1 MTFTSLLFLF
11 CFLPLALA
19 VYYIAGD
26 EVKEYVLLGVS
37 LVFYSIGDPKFFL
50 LFVIATL
57 ITVLLGRIIGKTETL
72 LCRRILLVLGIAINV
87 SILCY
92 YKYTDFAI
100 STFNTVTRRSIGHK
114 ELALPLGISFF
125 TFKSISYL
133 VDVYKGRAD
142 LTGISPARDA
152 LYLSFFAQIQS
163 GPLTRYEN
171 TGIVAKEE
179 RKTLF
184 ADGVYRFMTGFG
196 KKILLADVL
205 AKITTKVFS
214 AEIGDLSTAYAWLG
228 SICFSLQLY
237 YDFSGYS
244 DIAIGLSEMFGIR
257 CMENFDHPYMT
268 PSVSKFWRRWH
279 ISLSQWFRDYVYIP
293 LGGSRNKQKYRI
305 YFNLFVVW
313 MLTGLWH
320 GANWNFIAWG
330 LGYFVLI
337 AFERAT
343 GLPDRFKAS
352 WMKALYRV
360 FTLIFINCQWVMFN
374 SSGARPGI
382 GFIKRMFIP
391 VLNET
396 ADFKTK
402 IILRQYYPFLIAAI
416 VFCFPITA
424 LIEKIIGNRPS
435 VKIYRT
441 IGGIAVA
448 AMFIWAVSLVVAGL
462 NNPFAYA
469 DF

>member
-19 VYYIAGD
+19 IYYIASDG
-26 EVKEYVLLGVS
+26 VKEYVLLGVS
-37 LVFYSIGDPKFFL
+37 LIFYSLGDPEFFF
-50 LFVIATL
+50 LFVIVTL
-57 ITVLLGRIIGKTETL
+57 ITVILGRIIGKTEKL
-72 LCRRILLVLGIAINV
+72 IFRRILLVLGIAINV
-87 SILCY
+87 SVLCH

-100 STFNTVTRRSIGHK
+100 STLNSVTGRSISLK

-142 LTGISPARDA
+142 MIGSSPARDA

-171 TGIVAKEE
+171 TRIVGKEE
-179 RKTLF
+179 RRELF
-184 ADGVYRFMTGFG
+184 ADGVWRFMIGFG

-205 AKITTKVFS
+205 ANITAKVFS
-214 AEIGDLSTAYAWLG
+214 TEISDLSTTYAWTG
-228 SICFSLQLY
+228 AICFSLQLY

-244 DIAIGLSEMFGIR
+244 DIAIGLSEMFGIK
-257 CMENFDHPYMT
+257 CVENFNHPYMT
-268 PSVSKFWRRWH
+268 SSVSEFWRRWH
-279 ISLSQWFRDYVYIP
+279 ISLSHWFRDYVYIP
-293 LGGSRNKQKYRI
+293 LGGSRNKQKYRV
-305 YFNLFVVW
+305 YFNLFAVW

-337 AFERAT
+337 SFERAT
-343 GLPDRFKAS
+343 GLPGRFRTLWAKS
-352 WMKALYRV
+352 FYKV
-360 FTLIFINCQWVMFN
+360 FSLIFISCQWVMFN
-374 SSGARPGI
+374 SSGVRRGL

-396 ADFKTK
+396 ADFKTR
-402 IILRQYYPFLIAAI
+402 IILRQYYPFLIVAI
-416 VFCFPITA
+416 VLCFPITA
-424 LIEKIIGNRPS
+424 FLVKMIGDRPS
-435 VKIYRT
+435 AGIYRT
-441 IGGIAVA
+441 VGGVLVVL
-448 AMFIWAVSLVVAGL
+448 MFIWAISLVVAGL
-462 NNPFAYA
+462 NNPFVYV